1 LPGNDVSANPSAADS
16 LQVVCPT
23 CGTTNRASRARLADD
38 PKCGNCKEPLFPC
51 HAFALTQ
58 ANFDRHVAASGD
70 VPLVVDFWAA
80 WCGPCRMMAPA
91 YEEAAARV
99 GPGMHLAKLDTE
111 AERAIAARFGIRSIP
126 TLMAFRNGR
135 EVARQAGALN
145 LPQLTAWIGT
155 HVAQS

>member
-1 LPGNDVSANPSAADS
+1 MNANSAAADS

-23 CGTTNRASRARLADD
+23 CGTRNRASRARLADD
-38 PKCGNCKEPLFPC
+38 PKCGNCKEPLFPG

-58 ANFDRHVAASGD
+58 ANFDRNVAASGD

-80 WCGPCRMMAPA
+80 WCGPCRMMAPD
-91 YEEAAARV
+91 YEEAASRV
-99 GPGMHLAKLDTE
+99 GPGVHLAKLDTE
-111 AERAIAARFGIRSIP
+111 AEPAIAARFGIRSIP

-135 EVARQAGALN
+135 EIARQAGALN
-145 LPQLTAWIGT
+145 LSQLMAWIGT